1 MTSGVLSFAI
11 LGGIAQALERFLPLD
26 AGLININNPSEAL
39 VLALAGTLS
48 TSAFIFPVIKER
60 GWEEETVGQAATS
73 ILLLQDLFVAPLLVL
88 LPFIV
93 GQGVTDP
100 GAVAELTAKA
110 TLGFG
115 SVLVLG
121 SWLLRQLFEVV
132 AASRSSDTFVA
143 FSLFVAAGMGAVAK
157 DLGLTD
163 TAGAFA
169 AGVLLANSNYKYEI
183 FASILPFK
191 GILLGI
197 FFLDAG
203 SNFDPDL
210 LLREGPTIAT
220 GVVFLLVLKALTLF
234 LAGYIDKALPTAT
247 NLSPAENVRLAV
259 LLSGGGEFA
268 FVIFAAADKLGA
280 LPDELNA
287 LLTTIILIT
296 MSITPLLG
304 GLAASLSEPFE
315 SMRTYP
321 GWTLTADDLPDA
333 SAERGRGA
341 MRAAASDGIAANVAG
356 EAPSAAPLHAAHDAI
371 VICGYGEV
379 GSLVSETLLEAAE
392 AVIREGGGEALYAST
407 GALRESEVIREAEGE
422 ALTTVATTA
431 ATTDGGARERSSGG
445 GSGGGSTFRGG
456 ASIVCFDL
464 NPQRL
469 PRGIRA
475 RDGALVMYGDG
486 ANAELVR
493 STGVSSPRAI
503 IVTYQEPARCLA
515 ATSRLRAAF
524 PEAPIY
530 TRASS
535 TREQKAL
542 LAGGASVTIL
552 ETRELACQ
560 LGACLFLD
568 EASFSLR
575 DLPLGSRAGD
585 DEKLSVWE
593 TAVRALR
600 AVATSNAPLNA
611 TGVGEDK

>member
-115 SVLVLG
+115 SVLVIG
-121 SWLLRQLFEVV
+121 SWLLRRLFEVV
-132 AASRSSDTFVA
+132 ASSRSSDTFVA
-143 FSLFVAAGMGAVAK
+143 LSLFVAAGMGAVAK

-210 LLREGPTIAT
+210 LVREGPTIAT

-247 NLSPAENVRLAV
+247 SLSPAENVRLAV

-321 GWTLTADDLPDA
+321 GWTLAADLPDA
-333 SAERGRGA
+333 SAERGQGA
-341 MRAAASDGIAANVAG
+341 MRAAASEVIAANVAG

-392 AVIREGGGEALYAST
+392 AVIREGGGEAL
-407 GALRESEVIREAEGE
+407 
-422 ALTTVATTA
+422 TTVATTA
-431 ATTDGGARERSSGG
+431 ATTDGGSGGSGSSGGGARERSSASSGS
-445 GSGGGSTFRGG
+445 GSGGGNTFRGG

-469 PRGIRA
+469 PRGIRT

-535 TREQKAL
+535 TREQQAL

-575 DLPLGSRAGD
+575 RDLPLGGRAGD

-600 AVATSNAPLNA
+600 AVASSSAPLNA
-611 TGVGEDK
+611 TGTGEDK

>member
-1 MTSGVLSFAI
+1 MTSGVLSSAI

-115 SVLVLG
+115 SVLVIG
-121 SWLLRQLFEVV
+121 SWLLRRLFEVV
-132 AASRSSDTFVA
+132 ASSRSSDTFVA
-143 FSLFVAAGMGAVAK
+143 LSLFVAAGMGAVAK

-210 LLREGPTIAT
+210 LVREGPTIAT

-247 NLSPAENVRLAV
+247 SLSPAENVRLAV

-321 GWTLTADDLPDA
+321 GWTLAADLPDA
-333 SAERGRGA
+333 SAERGQGA
-341 MRAAASDGIAANVAG
+341 MRAAASDVIAANVAG

-379 GSLVSETLLEAAE
+379 GSLVSDTLLEAAE
-392 AVIREGGGEALYAST
+392 AVIREG
-407 GALRESEVIREAEGE
+407 EGE
-422 ALTTVATTA
+422 ALTAVATTA
-431 ATTDGGARERSSGG
+431 ATTDGGSGGGGGGGSGGSGSSGGGARERSSASS
-445 GSGGGSTFRGG
+445 GSGSGSGG

-469 PRGIRA
+469 PRIRT

-493 STGVSSPRAI
+493 LTGVSSPRAI

-535 TREQKAL
+535 TREQQAL

-568 EASFSLR
+568 ETSFSLRR
-575 DLPLGSRAGD
+575 DLPLGGRAGD

-600 AVATSNAPLNA
+600 AVAASSAPLNA
-611 TGVGEDK
+611 TGAGEDK